1 MIVLGW
7 QISMGG
13 PTLRCY
19 PFVLADGAVDG
30 IEGVNV
36 LPAGHTRWVRPCL
49 VAQLG
54 SRGAGLTMAVALVV
68 GWLVHPWCD
77 LMGRPESC
85 HVFLLGLGYGAH
97 LGYDPQ
103 HLR

>member
-1 MIVLGW
+1 DYMMIVLGW
-7 QISMGG
+7 QISTWWSHA
-13 PTLRCY
+13 TL
-19 PFVLADGAVDG
+19 PPLVLADG

-36 LPAGHTRWVRPCL
+36 LPAGQTRWVRPCL

-77 LMGRPESC
+77 LVGRPESC
-85 HVFLLGLGYGAH
+85 HVFLLGLGCGAH